1 MYHETY
7 FWVYSWMFTLVL
19 VLWLVKKDL
28 HVFKKKIYLQLA
40 YKLLENKKAV
50 FEEIE

>member
-1 MYHETY
+1 MYHKTC

-28 HVFKKKIYLQLA
+28 PLF
-40 YKLLENKKAV
+40 LEKDLPTGGMHFV
-50 FEEIE
+50 